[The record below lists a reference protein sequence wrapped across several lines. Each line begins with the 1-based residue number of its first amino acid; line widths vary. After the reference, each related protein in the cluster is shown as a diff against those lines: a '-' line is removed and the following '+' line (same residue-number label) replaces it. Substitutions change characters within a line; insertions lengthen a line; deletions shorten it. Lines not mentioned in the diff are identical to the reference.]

1 MRALFA
7 FLALLG
13 VAGIALGILTIVR
26 GMSGPTGRP
35 FSFENYGGPGPIIA
49 GLIWRRACTFARS
62 GSPGIELFSA
72 VSPHDSESIMRP
84 LTLVGILLLALGAF
98 ILFRGMTYKSKDE
111 VLKVGDLKASVEEK
125 HAVPTWAG
133 GLAIVAGVVLI
144 AGGMKKRA

>member
-1 MRALFA
+1 
-7 FLALLG
+7 
-13 VAGIALGILTIVR
+13 
-26 GMSGPTGRP
+26 
-35 FSFENYGGPGPIIA
+35 
-49 GLIWRRACTFARS
+49 
-62 GSPGIELFSA
+62 
-72 VSPHDSESIMRP
+72 MRP

-111 VLKVGDLKASVEEK
+111 VLRVGDVKASVEEK